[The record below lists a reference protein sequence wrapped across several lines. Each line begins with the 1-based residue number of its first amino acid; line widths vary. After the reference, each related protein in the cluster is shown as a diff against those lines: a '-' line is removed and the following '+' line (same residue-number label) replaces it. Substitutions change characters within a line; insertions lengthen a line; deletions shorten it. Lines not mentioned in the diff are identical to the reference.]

1 VQVIHLSATQDN
13 GEARVHFPA
22 DEPAFA
28 GHFPKAPVL
37 PGVVLIDTSVILVGQ
52 ALGRP
57 LFLKRLD
64 SVKFV
69 RTVAPGDT
77 LDLVFTLQRDPD
89 CPQRIRATARWI
101 RGGERISEM
110 SWTAGAEAAEGMRQ
124 P

>member
-1 VQVIHLSATQDN
+1 MQVMRISATAAD
-13 GEARVHFPA
+13 GAARVCFPA

-28 GHFPKAPVL
+28 GHFPEAPVL
-37 PGVVLIDTSVILVGQ
+37 PGVVLIDAAIAIVGQ